1 MFICAV
7 GKVSLPAVFNEPLSL
22 LQRSAED
29 LAYCNLI
36 DAAVGCSE
44 PLERLAYIAAF
55 AVSAYASTHERTLK
69 AFDPL
74 LGETYE
80 CCRAD
85 LGFRFLA
92 EKVGRSPSTIAFHA
106 ESFDSASFDADGGT
120 SRNPPQLT
128 SGFHSRAMLGDSD
141 VVGAR
146 YSFWGDMEA
155 KVSFTG
161 RSAELKPS
169 GKLHLQLPQT
179 KDHFT
184 WQKVKSSVH
193 NVIVGDLWIEH
204 SGTMEVRNESTGD
217 SCRLQFGQRDWDAYA
232 DRGAA
237 SAGNEIKGDV
247 VDSNGAAFAAIT
259 GHWHE
264 RLEMVP
270 VDVRT
275 PSPAKPARTFVAVA
289 HGGRR
294 RLARRVPRAARCGRW
309 LRRTRTRQ

>member
-1 MFICAV
+1 
-7 GKVSLPAVFNEPLSL
+7 
-22 LQRSAED
+22 
-29 LAYCNLI
+29 
-36 DAAVGCSE
+36 
-44 PLERLAYIAAF
+44 
-55 AVSAYASTHERTLK
+55 
-69 AFDPL
+69 
-74 LGETYE
+74 
-80 CCRAD
+80 
-85 LGFRFLA
+85 
-92 EKVGRSPSTIAFHA
+92 
-106 ESFDSASFDADGGT
+106 
-120 SRNPPQLT
+120 
-128 SGFHSRAMLGDSD
+128 MLGDSD

-275 PSPAKPARTFVAVA
+275 PSPAKPSANVCCRCRSRWTAAAGSQGAARRTLWQVAPPHPHASMMCNLSRFAMALNSAEPDLLLAVA
-289 HGGRR
+289 PTDSRHRPDQ
-294 RLARRVPRAARCGRW
+294 RLLEDGEWEAAQREKLRLEEKHRAAQKKRERSRAAHRPRW
-309 LRRTRTRQ
+309 FRRGGVASSGKGGKGGKRASAASGEEAWQYDGGYWEARQQGDGFPSCASPFA